1 MGTSLV
7 VQWLSAC
14 LCRKRWF
21 DPWSRKIQHATRQ
34 LSPCFTTAE
43 PTLCRKRS
51 YHHEKP
57 AQPRLKSSPRSPQL
71 EKACVQQGRSSVA
84 KNKWMNE
91 LFFKKGKKVVWF
103 GCQTVKR
110 WNDVLQMGS
119 HSLLPIL
126 LSSSPPSRSPSR
138 GGSVWPWSCCTSKE
152 SLLDTTLSRKR
163 KVLYASFLTRKE
175 VFFQGPPE
183 ALPWCLCG
191 QNWVTFSTVNQSWAR
206 GLGIPWLV

>member
-43 PTLCRKRS
+43 PALCRKRS

-57 AQPRLKSSPRSPQL
+57 PLATTRESLCAARKIQRGQKL
-71 EKACVQQGRSSVA
+71 
-84 KNKWMNE
+84 MNE
-91 LFFKKGKKVVWF
+91 RTFFKKGKKVVWF

-126 LSSSPPSRSPSR
+126 LSSSPPSLSPSR

-163 KVLYASFLTRKE
+163 KVLYASFLMRTE